1 MGNIKHRSAAFL
13 LKNKLDPNSLDNC
26 FNRLP
31 LKPSNELEY
40 VNKANLKIAC
50 IQMELK
56 PYKNLQDF
64 VNHLKDITADA
75 QEKGAQLISFPE
87 YIGLIPLLLSPTFS
101 DLIWDFLY
109 ELKHKNYDF
118 CKETLKFFSEELSET
133 LFTCYYNTFALLA
146 NQSKLYIH
154 AGSTILNDK
163 GNLYEKCFLFNP
175 NGDVI
180 LEQNK
185 IFLSAEEKA
194 LGITA
199 GNEIELCNSELGKIA
214 ILAGKDCYYYE
225 TAKIAKELGAEI
237 ILCPINPTTQ
247 DDSLS
252 ERRAA
257 WARCQEQSLYAVVSR
272 FVGNFFDTKLK
283 GKCAIYSPYDAGK
296 NNYNGIITESKNSET
311 NTVLVKRLNLEYL
324 YLEKD
329 HYHSDYNEII
339 EEKIISAYKDF
350 PTPLPRLEI
359 K

>member
-1 MGNIKHRSAAFL
+1 MSNIKHRSAAFL
-13 LKNKLDPNSLDNC
+13 LKNKLDPNLLDNC

-40 VNKANLKIAC
+40 VNKSNIKIAC
-50 IQMELK
+50 VQMELK

-64 VNHLKDITADA
+64 VNHLKDIAVEA

-87 YIGLIPLLLSPTFS
+87 YIGLIPLLLSPTFR
-101 DLIWDFLY
+101 DLSWEFLY
-109 ELKHKNYDF
+109 ELKHENYNF
-118 CKETLKFFSEELSET
+118 CKEIIKFFSEELSET

-163 GNLYEKCFLFNP
+163 GKLYEKCFLFNP
-175 NGDVI
+175 DGDVI

-185 IFLSAEEKA
+185 IFLSKEEKA

-199 GNEIELCNSELGKIA
+199 GEEIELCSSELGKIS
-214 ILAGKDCYYYE
+214 ILAGNDSYYYE
-225 TAKIAKELGAEI
+225 AAKAAKELGAEI
-237 ILCPINPTTQ
+237 ILCPINPSTE

-257 WARCQEQSLYAVVSR
+257 WARCQEEFLYAVVSR
-272 FVGNFFDTKLK
+272 FVGKFFDVQLK

-296 NNYNGIITESKNSET
+296 NNSNGIVIESKNPDK
-311 NTVLVKRLNLEYL
+311 NMVLVKRLNLEYL

-339 EEKIISAYKDF
+339 EEQIISAYKDF